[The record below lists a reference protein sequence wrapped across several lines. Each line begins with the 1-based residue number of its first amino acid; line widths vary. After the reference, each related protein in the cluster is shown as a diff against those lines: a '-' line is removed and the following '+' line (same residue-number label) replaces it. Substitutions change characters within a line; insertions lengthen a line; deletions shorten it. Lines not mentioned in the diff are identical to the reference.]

1 MRPVKFFSSLPKAHQ
16 ISIGMVMGFMCF
28 LLLLPSE
35 PATAS
40 RHTESTILEVGTR
53 YPLALSVPTSES
65 ILPAVVLEESWENVT
80 VKRGDTLAK
89 IFKRI
94 GFSPRDTYKV
104 SQAGEPAKTL
114 VTLLPGDELLYRSNE
129 QGGFKALQYS
139 LSPTQTLIVETA
151 PDGEVI
157 SRVEEQP
164 VEIRSHFAQGEIT
177 SNFWNAASRAGLSD
191 NQIMRLAGIFGWDI
205 DFAMEIREGDTFNV
219 VFEEKYIDGEFIGHG
234 DIIAAEFVNQGEQF
248 QAILHSDGNYYTP
261 EGRSMRKS
269 FLRAP
274 INFKYVSSNFNP
286 RRFHPVLKRWK
297 AHRGVDYVAKVG
309 TPVMAAGDGKVI
321 KSGYDKFN
329 GHHVFIQH
337 GEKYT
342 TKYLHFKKRAVK
354 KGEFVKQGQTIGY
367 LGGTGRVTG
376 PHLHYEF
383 LVDGVHRNPRTVELP
398 KAMPIAENERDS
410 FEAIAAAS
418 MKKLNASKRIMI
430 AMNQVPESR
439 RGLSD

>member
-1 MRPVKFFSSLPKAHQ
+1 MRPVKLFSSLPKAHQ
-16 ISIGMVMGFMCF
+16 ISITMVTGFMCF
-28 LLLLPSE
+28 LLLLPSD

-40 RHTESTILEVGTR
+40 RHTESTILEVGQR
-53 YPLALSVPTSES
+53 YPLALSYSAVENVVPAA
-65 ILPAVVLEESWENVT
+65 LLEESWESVT

-89 IFKRI
+89 IFQRI
-94 GFSPRDTYKV
+94 GFSPRDTHRV
-104 SQAGEPAKTL
+104 SRAGEPAKTL
-114 VTLLPGDELLYRSNE
+114 VTLLPGDELRYRSNE
-129 QGGFKALQYS
+129 EGGFAALQYA
-139 LSPTQTLIVETA
+139 LSATKTLIIEA
-151 PDGEVI
+151 SEDGELT

-164 VEIRSHFAQGEIT
+164 VEVRAHFAQGEIT

-191 NQIMRLAGIFGWDI
+191 NQIMRLASIFGWDI

-219 VFEEKYIDGEFIGHG
+219 VFEEKYLDGEFIGHG

-297 AHRGVDYVAKVG
+297 AHRGVDYVARVG

-321 KSGYDKFN
+321 KSSYDKLN

-342 TKYLHFKKRAVK
+342 TKYLHFKSRAVK
-354 KGEFVKQGQTIGY
+354 KGEIVKQGQTIGY
-367 LGGTGRVTG
+367 LGATGRVTG
-376 PHLHYEF
+376 AHLHYEF
-383 LVDGVHRNPRTVELP
+383 LVDGVHRNPRTVSLP
-398 KAMPIAENERDS
+398 KAMPIANEERES

-418 MKKLNASKRIMI
+418 LKKLNASKRIMI
-430 AMNQVPESR
+430 AMNQKLNDRANISE
-439 RGLSD
+439 